1 MKTRVAANYAR
12 MRAAGV
18 TLTTELTPE
27 YRQALRAA
35 GQTAV
40 DEWLRQMGPAG
51 AQIIEQYRARTPAR

>member
-1 MKTRVAANYAR
+1 